1 MMDCVQ
7 VATLLNSWEQK
18 ESITTAELEA
28 LKAHLAECSSCSRQ
42 YGALIPLLD
51 RDGGLNTQVKI
62 PLESTKVPD
71 TERLMAGLERAIAA
85 DKQDFHSQI
94 QSRRFKRFI
103 PWAAVAALLVL
114 LPLGYLL
121 YANRNSDV
129 VTVRFFLEAP
139 GATTVMVSGNF
150 NQWSSMDI
158 PLKPEGDGKTWSATV
173 RLKRSREYRYN
184 FVIDNQ
190 IWIADPHA
198 AVSIDDDFGGKVSL
212 LDL

>member
-1 MMDCVQ
+1 
-7 VATLLNSWEQK
+7 
-18 ESITTAELEA
+18 
-28 LKAHLAECSSCSRQ
+28 
-42 YGALIPLLD
+42 
-51 RDGGLNTQVKI
+51 
-62 PLESTKVPD
+62 
-71 TERLMAGLERAIAA
+71 
-85 DKQDFHSQI
+85 
-94 QSRRFKRFI
+94 
-103 PWAAVAALLVL
+103 
-114 LPLGYLL
+114 
-121 YANRNSDV
+121 V

>member
-1 MMDCVQ
+1 MMECSQIV
-7 VATLLNSWEQK
+7 TLLDSWEQK
-18 ESITTAELEA
+18 ERISPGDVQIIQV
-28 LKAHLAECSSCSRQ
+28 HLDHCPRCNKRF
-42 YGALIPLLD
+42 GPLLPLLQ
-51 RDGGLNTQVKI
+51 RDAGILSQVPQLHGI
-62 PLESTKVPD
+62 EHSPTTD
-71 TERLMAGLERAIAA
+71 AIMAGIVEREIPGRKGVTATI
-85 DKQDFHSQI
+85 
-94 QSRRFKRFI
+94 I
-103 PWAAVAALLVL
+103 PWVAAAALVVL

-121 YANRNSDV
+121 YTHRTSDV
-129 VTVRFFLEAP
+129 VTVRFVLEAP

-173 RLKRSREYRYN
+173 QLKRSFEYRYN

-190 IWIADPHA
+190 IWIEDPHA